1 MATANPRLYLF
12 QPSSAARFWGLL
24 RRSLEAAQQDNCFGI
39 AKGAAYS
46 ALLSFFPVLTSLA
59 AILARTKA
67 EAVARVISRFL
78 FEAVPP
84 GSEDLVRYVF
94 SVKGQRPVSLLI
106 GATAVSLWAA
116 SGAMTSLMEGF
127 QAAYRLPTGRSF
139 LKQRAMAIALV
150 FVAAL
155 PALGASALVLFG
167 SRFEREF
174 MQGFGLTPEGI
185 DLRPWL
191 VLLGRLLRL
200 GAAFLTIVGVNMLF
214 YYLGPNREMRL
225 RGLWPGALLA
235 TVLWFLA
242 TLAFAWYVRNIAN
255 YNVLY
260 GGLGTLIALLT
271 WMYLLSA
278 IALVGCELN
287 AERERAAVPPASS
300 EEA

>member
-1 MATANPRLYLF
+1 MGAADPRLYLF
-12 QPSSAARFWGLL
+12 QPGGAARFWGMLRNALL
-24 RRSLEAAQQDNCFGI
+24 AAYEDNCFGI

-67 EAVARVISRFL
+67 EDVARIISRFL

-94 SVKGQRPVSLLI
+94 SVKGQRPVSLLV

-127 QAAYRLPTGRSF
+127 QAAYRLPTGRPF
-139 LKQRAMAIALV
+139 VKQRSMAIALV

-155 PALGASALVLFG
+155 PLLAASALVLFG
-167 SRFEREF
+167 ARYERNF
-174 MQGFGLTPEGI
+174 LQGFGMTPEGV
-185 DLRPWL
+185 DLRPW
-191 VLLGRLLRL
+191 VLLFGRLLRF
-200 GAAFLTIVGVNMLF
+200 GAAFVTIAGVNVLVYF
-214 YYLGPNREMRL
+214 LGPNRPMRIRL
-225 RGLWPGALLA
+225 VWPGALLA
-235 TVLWFLA
+235 TVLWFVA
-242 TLAFAWYVRNIAN
+242 TLGFAFYVRNIAN

-260 GGLGTLIALLT
+260 GGLGALIALLT

-278 IALVGCELN
+278 ISLVGCEFN
-287 AERERAAVPPASS
+287 AERERIGLTPDAPAHD
-300 EEA
+300 